1 MKKIVLSAMMGL
13 VLTVAMYYIALRIGA
28 KGPTVAAIAFVATF
42 APFNFVASLATP
54 STPFTVVVAL
64 TTIATLVVFIAVAD
78 ANTGIGILTLAAMG
92 ITLVALLASAV
103 VDNVAEEEQVPVHWA
118 VSAYLVQVLF
128 IWFAI
133 MVDRLGWSMVIVLGG
148 SARLYGLL
156 RWWRK
161 RQMASAALWR

>member
-42 APFNFVASLATP
+42 ATFNFVATFATP

-64 TTIATLVVFIAVAD
+64 TTIATLVVIAVAD
-78 ANTGIGILTLAAMG
+78 SNTGIGILTLAAMG

-148 SARLYGLL
+148 SAMLYGLL